1 MAIAMTLKEYLDRLG
16 VEYEVIPHIHT
27 DTSMRSAQ
35 EAHVPGDH
43 LAKSVILED
52 DGGYLMAVLPATH
65 KLEIGRLQKQL
76 NRHRLGLATEQELS
90 SLFDDCEMGAIPPL
104 GEAYGVDVVVDDSLD
119 EMSDVYFEAGDHT
132 DLVHISG
139 EDFHDLMVDAEHGR
153 FSHHI

>member
-1 MAIAMTLKEYLDRLG
+1 MAIAMTLKDYLDRLG
-16 VEYEVIPHIHT
+16 VEYEVIPHTHT

-35 EAHVPGDH
+35 EAHVPGDR

-52 DGGYLMAVLPATH
+52 DNGYLMAVLPATH
-65 KLEIGRLQKQL
+65 KLEIGRLQQQL
-76 NRHRLGLATEQELS
+76 NRQRLGLASEQELT

-119 EMSDVYFEAGDHT
+119 EAPDVYFEAGDHT

-139 EDFHDLMVDAEHGR
+139 EDFHDLMVDARHGR

>member
-1 MAIAMTLKEYLDRLG
+1 MAIAMTLKEYLNRLG
-16 VEYEVIPHIHT
+16 VEYEVVPHTHT

-35 EAHVPGDH
+35 EAHIPGDQ

-76 NRHRLGLATEQELS
+76 SRHHLGLATEQELS
-90 SLFDDCEMGAIPPL
+90 GLFDDCELGAIPPL

-119 EMSDVYFEAGDHT
+119 EVSDVYFEAGDHT

-139 EDFHDLMVDAEHGR
+139 EDFHDLMVDADHGR